1 MAQSKSAANKA
12 KVQSAAPAAAPVI
25 VTNTPEPNTG
35 DFEHASRRVN
45 SDVSYRDI
53 QRKKLAQVY
62 KKQELCTVMIAPM
75 YQPYFG
81 KRMHVSC
88 NGISIAVPCNGR
100 PYEIPKT
107 FARVVQHRLRAIN
120 DQQSKQKRFSNT
132 DNNVE
137 HSPGELTLH

>member
-1 MAQSKSAANKA
+1 MAQKKA
-12 KVQSAAPAAAPVI
+12 TNIQSAAPAAAETV
-25 VTNTPEPNTG
+25 VVSNTPEPSVG
-35 DFEHASRRVN
+35 DFERASHRVN
-45 SDVSYRDI
+45 SDVTYKDI

-62 KKQELCTVMIAPM
+62 KKQEKCTVMIAPM

-88 NGISIAVPCNGR
+88 NGISISVPCNGR

-107 FARVVQHRLRAIN
+107 FARIVQHRLRAIN
-120 DQQSKQKRFSNT
+120 DQQSKQKRFSNI
-132 DNNVE
+132 DYNFE